1 MRCMF
6 REEGIVSIFVLPVSA
21 GPKVEERVGCT
32 IRDEVDCPQAVII
45 YNLRCQAQN
54 FGQFTHWKK
63 QVTSSYH
70 VLSENS

>member
-6 REEGIVSIFVLPVSA
+6 REERIVSIFVLPVSA

-45 YNLRCQAQN
+45 YNLRCQA
-54 FGQFTHWKK
+54 
-63 QVTSSYH
+63 
-70 VLSENS
+70 